1 MLHSDVAV
9 PDGQAALL
17 ISPLEKDRD
26 FLQRIFSEEGW
37 TLYCVPSL
45 GSALKFLRRRVMP
58 AVITE
63 ADLPVGTWKEVL
75 TLVRLLPTAPPVI
88 VVALAADEHLWAKA
102 MTSGARDV
110 LVKPFNKAEVVRVLK
125 SLWAARRAQPEPRSH

>member
-1 MLHSDVAV
+1 MSNSNVAV
-9 PDGQAALL
+9 PDVQTALL

-26 FLQRIFSEEGW
+26 FRQRIFSDEGW

-45 GSALKFLRRRVMP
+45 GSALRFLRRRVMP
-58 AVITE
+58 VVITE
-63 ADLPVGTWKEVL
+63 ADLPVGTWREVV
-75 TLVRLLPTAPPVI
+75 TVMRLLPTAPPVI
-88 VVALAADEHLWAKA
+88 VVALAADAHLWAKA

-125 SLWAARRAQPEPRSH
+125 SLWAVRRAPPRSR